1 MADQGKES
9 KPGKKKEPV
18 EKIKA
23 YNKLIQKLQH
33 EREQIQSDIAKDY
46 KEARRYVRSHP
57 EEGVLI
63 GFIGGIAMGVLLGR
77 LMK

>member
-1 MADQGKES
+1 MAEKDKETKS
-9 KPGKKKEPV
+9 TKKREETEEVKTYE
-18 EKIKA
+18 
-23 YNKLIQKLQH
+23 KLIKKLQK
-33 EREQIQSDIAKDY
+33 EREQLQDEISRDY

-63 GFIGGIAMGVLLGR
+63 GFVGGIALGILFGR

>member
-1 MADQGKES
+1 MTDKEKES
-9 KPGKKKEPV
+9 KSGEKTEPV

-23 YNKLIQKLQH
+23 YNKLIQKLQE

-63 GFIGGIAMGVLLGR
+63 GFVGGIALGILLGR

>member
-1 MADQGKES
+1 MAEKDKETKS
-9 KPGKKKEPV
+9 TKKQEETEEVKTYE
-18 EKIKA
+18 
-23 YNKLIQKLQH
+23 KLIKKLQK
-33 EREQIQSDIAKDY
+33 EREQLQDEISRDY

-63 GFIGGIAMGVLLGR
+63 GFVGGIALGILFGR